1 MSKKLSLNAGAVTR
15 NIDKNQLPD
24 MYYLHSIYIEPG
36 DQGRFPF
43 TIPAFRRM
51 GQMVFDSPI
60 TVFVG
65 ENGAGKS
72 TLLKALAI
80 KLNLPAI
87 GSTDLES
94 DETLEGFKNFS
105 NSVKLSWKNRAFRG
119 FFFRAEDYFGFVKR
133 LQNLDQE
140 LKGDIVDFEKR
151 LSGTGLKLAVG
162 AVHGQKEAL
171 LRKYGDLTQ
180 VSHGEGFLKVLQ
192 GRLQPEG
199 IYLIDEPEAALSP
212 QRQLA
217 LFSLIKNLA
226 ENEGCQFIVAT
237 HSPILM
243 CLPKAQIFQFDET
256 VHPVSFQETEHFT
269 IMKNFLNNPEAFLR
283 YL

>member
-1 MSKKLSLNAGAVTR
+1 MF
-15 NIDKNQLPD
+15 
-24 MYYLHSIYIEPG
+24 YLHDISIPSG
-36 DQGRFPF
+36 NKDTFPF
-43 TIPAFRRM
+43 SLPAFKNFK
-51 GQMVFDSPI
+51 GLGFESPI

-65 ENGAGKS
+65 ENGSGKS

-87 GSTDLES
+87 GSSDLES
-94 DETLEGFKNFS
+94 DETLNEIKEFGESIKTRWTN
-105 NSVKLSWKNRAFRG
+105 KAFRG

-133 LQNLDQE
+133 LKSLDQE

-217 LFSLIKNLA
+217 LFSLIKNLV
-226 ENEGCQFIVAT
+226 ENHGCQFIIAT

-243 CLPKAQIFQFDET
+243 TLPNATIFQFSDT
-256 VHPVSFQETEHFT
+256 IQQVKYDETEHFT

>member
-1 MSKKLSLNAGAVTR
+1 MYFLHQ
-15 NIDKNQLPD
+15 IHLPSGSD
-24 MYYLHSIYIEPG
+24 S
-36 DQGRFPF
+36 QFPF
-43 TIPAFRRM
+43 SLKALNELHVMT
-51 GQMVFDSPI
+51 FDKPI
-60 TVFVG
+60 TIFVG
-65 ENGAGKS
+65 ENGSGKS

-94 DETLEGFKNFS
+94 DETLDGIKSYGEQIITKWTN
-105 NSVKLSWKNRAFRG
+105 KAYRG

-133 LQNLDQE
+133 LRTMDTEMQGE
-140 LKGDIVDFEKR
+140 IVDFEKR

-162 AVHGQKEAL
+162 SILGQKEAL
-171 LRKYGDLTQ
+171 LRKYGNLTE
-180 VSHGEGFLKVLQ
+180 VSHGEGFLKILE

-217 LFSLIKNLA
+217 LFALIKNLA
-226 ENEGCQFIVAT
+226 ENQGCQFIIAT

-243 CLPKAQIFQFDET
+243 TLPNSNLFEFADQIQK
-256 VHPVSFQETEHFT
+256 VSYEETEHFT
-269 IMKNFLNNPEAFLR
+269 LLKNFMNNPDAFLR
-283 YL
+283 HL

>member
-1 MSKKLSLNAGAVTR
+1 MYFLHQ
-15 NIDKNQLPD
+15 IHLPT
-24 MYYLHSIYIEPG
+24 SRSA
-36 DQGRFPF
+36 QFPF
-43 TIPAFRRM
+43 SIKSLAELETM
-51 GQMVFDSPI
+51 TFDNPV

-65 ENGAGKS
+65 ENGSGKS

-87 GSTDLES
+87 GSTDLEK
-94 DETLEGFKNFS
+94 DDTLDG
-105 NSVKLSWKNRAFRG
+105 VKSYGESIITRWNNKAYRG

-133 LQNLDQE
+133 LRNLDDE
-140 LKGDIVDFEKR
+140 LKRDIVDFEKR
-151 LSGTGLKLAVG
+151 LSGSGLKLAVG
-162 AVHGQKEAL
+162 AVQGQKEAL
-171 LRKYGDLTQ
+171 LRKYGNLTE
-180 VSHGEGFLKVLQ
+180 VSHGEGFLKVLE
-192 GRLQPEG
+192 GRLQAEG

-226 ENEGCQFIVAT
+226 ENHGCQFIIAT

-243 CLPKAQIFQFDET
+243 TLPNATIFQFGDKIRK
-256 VHPVSFQETEHFT
+256 VDYQETEHFT
-269 IMKNFLNNPEAFLR
+269 ILKNFLNNPEAFLR

>member
-1 MSKKLSLNAGAVTR
+1 VS
-15 NIDKNQLPD
+15 
-24 MYYLHSIYIEPG
+24 YLHDISIPSG
-36 DQGRFPF
+36 NKDTFPF
-43 TIPAFRRM
+43 SLPAFQNFQ
-51 GQMVFDSPI
+51 GLGFESPI

-65 ENGAGKS
+65 ENGSGKS

-87 GSTDLES
+87 GSSDLES
-94 DETLEGFKNFS
+94 DETLSEIKEFGESIKTKWN
-105 NSVKLSWKNRAFRG
+105 NKAYRG

-133 LQNLDQE
+133 LKNLDQE

-226 ENEGCQFIVAT
+226 ENNACQFIIAT

-243 CLPKAQIFQFDET
+243 TLPNATIFQFSDSIQK
-256 VHPVSFQETEHFT
+256 VSYEETEHFT
-269 IMKNFLNNPEAFLR
+269 ILKNFLNNPEAFLR

>member
-1 MSKKLSLNAGAVTR
+1 M
-15 NIDKNQLPD
+15 
-24 MYYLHSIYIEPG
+24 
-36 DQGRFPF
+36 
-43 TIPAFRRM
+43 
-51 GQMVFDSPI
+51 
-60 TVFVG
+60 
-65 ENGAGKS
+65 
-72 TLLKALAI
+72 
-80 KLNLPAI
+80 
-87 GSTDLES
+87 
-94 DETLEGFKNFS
+94 
-105 NSVKLSWKNRAFRG
+105 
-119 FFFRAEDYFGFVKR
+119 
-133 LQNLDQE
+133 
-140 LKGDIVDFEKR
+140 DFEKR

-226 ENEGCQFIVAT
+226 ENNACQFFIAT

-243 CLPKAQIFQFDET
+243 TLPNATIFQFSET
-256 VHPVSFQETEHFT
+256 LQKVRFDETEHFT
-269 IMKNFLNNPEAFLR
+269 IMKNFLNNPESFLR

>member
-1 MSKKLSLNAGAVTR
+1 
-15 NIDKNQLPD
+15 
-24 MYYLHSIYIEPG
+24 MYYLSRITLPSG
-36 DQGRFPF
+36 PQSQFPF
-43 TIPAFRRM
+43 SLPAFRELGSM
-51 GQMVFDSPI
+51 SFNTPVTI
-60 TVFVG
+60 FVG
-65 ENGAGKS
+65 ENGSGKS
-72 TLLKALAI
+72 TLLKTLAI

-87 GSTDLES
+87 GSNDLER
-94 DETLEGFKNFS
+94 DETLQG
-105 NSVKLSWKNRAFRG
+105 VKAFGEAIITSWKKKAYRG

-133 LQNLDQE
+133 LRNIDQE
-140 LKGDIVDFEKR
+140 FQGDIMDFEKR

-171 LRKYGDLTQ
+171 IRKYGDLTE

-192 GRLQPEG
+192 GRLQGEG

-217 LFSLIKNLA
+217 LFSLIKNLS
-226 ENEGCQFIVAT
+226 ENHGCQFIIAT

-243 CLPKAQIFQFDET
+243 TLPNATIYQFSDSIQKVKYED
-256 VHPVSFQETEHFT
+256 TEHFT
-269 IMKNFLNNPEAFLR
+269 ILKNFLNNPEAFLR

>member
-1 MSKKLSLNAGAVTR
+1 
-15 NIDKNQLPD
+15 
-24 MYYLHSIYIEPG
+24 MYYLRQIHLPRGS
-36 DQGRFPF
+36 DRQFPF
-43 TIPAFRRM
+43 SLKSLKDLGSM
-51 GQMVFDSPI
+51 SFDQPI

-65 ENGAGKS
+65 ENGSGKS

-94 DETLEGFKNFS
+94 DETLDG
-105 NSVKLSWKNRAFRG
+105 VKTYGEQIITQWKNRAFRG

-133 LQNLDQE
+133 LQNMDSEMQ
-140 LKGDIVDFEKR
+140 GDIVDFEKR

-162 AVHGQKEAL
+162 SILGQKEAL
-171 LRKYGDLTQ
+171 IRKYGNLTE
-180 VSHGEGFLKVLQ
+180 VSHGEGFLKVLE
-192 GRLQPEG
+192 GRLQNEG

-217 LFSLIKNLA
+217 LFSLIKNMA
-226 ENEGCQFIVAT
+226 ENHGCQFIIAT

-243 CLPKAQIFQFDET
+243 TLPNATIFQFGDKIQQVDYED
-256 VHPVSFQETEHFT
+256 TEHFT
-269 IMKNFLNNPEAFLR
+269 ILKNFLNNPDAYLR
-283 YL
+283 HL

>member
-1 MSKKLSLNAGAVTR
+1 
-15 NIDKNQLPD
+15 
-24 MYYLHSIYIEPG
+24 MYYLSQIHLPSGPQIH
-36 DQGRFPF
+36 FPF
-43 TIPAFRRM
+43 TLPAFRELGSM
-51 GQMVFDSPI
+51 SFTTPV

-65 ENGAGKS
+65 ENGSGKS

-87 GSTDLES
+87 GSNDLER
-94 DETLEGFKNFS
+94 DETLEG
-105 NSVKLSWKNRAFRG
+105 VKAFGEAIITSWKKKAYRG

-133 LQNLDQE
+133 LRNIDQE
-140 LKGDIVDFEKR
+140 FKGDIVDFEKQ

-171 LRKYGDLTQ
+171 LRKYGDLTE

-192 GRLQPEG
+192 GRLQAEG

-217 LFSLIKNLA
+217 LFSLIKNLS
-226 ENEGCQFIVAT
+226 ENHSCQFIIAT

-243 CLPKAQIFQFDET
+243 TLPNATIYQFSDSIQKVNYED
-256 VHPVSFQETEHFT
+256 TEHFT

>member
-1 MSKKLSLNAGAVTR
+1 
-15 NIDKNQLPD
+15 
-24 MYYLHSIYIEPG
+24 MYYLNDISIPSG
-36 DQGRFPF
+36 NKNKFPF
-43 TIPAFRRM
+43 SLPAFQNFESLGFSR
-51 GQMVFDSPI
+51 PI

-65 ENGAGKS
+65 ENGSGKS

-87 GSTDLES
+87 GSSDLES
-94 DETLEGFKNFS
+94 DETLHE
-105 NSVKLSWKNRAFRG
+105 VKEFGESIKTRWTNKAYRG

-133 LQNLDQE
+133 LKNMDQE

-162 AVHGQKEAL
+162 AVQGQKEAL

-180 VSHGEGFLKVLQ
+180 VSHGEGFLKVLE

-226 ENEGCQFIVAT
+226 ENNGCQFIIAT

-243 CLPKAQIFQFDET
+243 TLPNSTIFQFDHT
-256 VHPVSFQETEHFT
+256 IRQVDYQETEHFT
-269 IMKNFLNNPEAFLR
+269 ILKNFLNNPEAFLR